1 MASCE
6 DMYSE
11 SSNSKMCGPVS
22 PDWLKGQIYRKKTL
36 FERKNI
42 VSTIDSSHKIDPSEF
57 CKVSLHPI
65 WVIDP
70 YFTHLKLA
78 AKTAGGF
85 PES

>member
-1 MASCE
+1 
-6 DMYSE
+6 
-11 SSNSKMCGPVS
+11 
-22 PDWLKGQIYRKKTL
+22 LK
-36 FERKNI
+36 EKNI